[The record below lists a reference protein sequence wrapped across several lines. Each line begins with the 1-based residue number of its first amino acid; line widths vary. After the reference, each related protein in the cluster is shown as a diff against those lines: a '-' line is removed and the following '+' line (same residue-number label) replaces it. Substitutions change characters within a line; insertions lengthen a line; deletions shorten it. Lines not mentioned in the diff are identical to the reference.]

1 MSLWKVS
8 DNTSKPPYLDVYKQ
22 NADFEKI
29 SFGNT
34 FNIPDK
40 VQTWYLSYLGWN
52 QNIARGKLVDH

>member
-22 NADFEKI
+22 NADFDKI

-40 VQTWYLSYLGWN
+40 VQT
-52 QNIARGKLVDH
+52 